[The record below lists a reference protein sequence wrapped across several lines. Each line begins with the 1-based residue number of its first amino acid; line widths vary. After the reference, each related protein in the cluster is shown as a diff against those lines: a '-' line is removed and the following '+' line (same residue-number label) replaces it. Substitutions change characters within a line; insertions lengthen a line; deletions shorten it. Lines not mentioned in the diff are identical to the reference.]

1 MLLQE
6 VILNSDLYNFSTNQK
21 LELLKANFATYC
33 LQQGEKKRSSTTI
46 DKKKKKTSMNCCKKK
61 TLFFFYKMFTFS
73 PSDKNLNWIRL
84 V

>member
-33 LQQGEKKRSSTTI
+33 LQQGEKKGDLRPLLI
-46 DKKKKKTSMNCCKKK
+46 KKKKKTSMNCCKKK
-61 TLFFFYKMFTFS
+61 KSFFFFFYKMFTFS
-73 PSDKNLNWIRL
+73 PSDKNLN
-84 V
+84 